1 MLDALDADAVR
12 RWYRAGLSALEASK
26 AEINSLNVFPVAD
39 ADTGTNLYLTLASA
53 AAVADEEA
61 AGLDLAEAA
70 TEIARLCLL
79 GARGSS
85 GVILSQLLRGVAEV
99 LAAERRPPRGQAV
112 TRAFERA
119 VELAYAAVSQP
130 VEGTMLTVARAAA
143 EAASADGSD
152 DLVAVVTTACTAARE
167 ALARTPAQLDVLG
180 RAGVVDAGG
189 KGIVVLLDVLAAVV
203 DDREFVLPE
212 PVIAVPILGPRDAD
226 ATSPAYEVMFLI
238 DADDERIPALRVA
251 LDGIGDAVVVS
262 GGDGLWNVHV
272 HTDEPEAALAAGV
285 AVGRPH
291 DIRTTAIGTD
301 DGADADQPAER
312 RLVAVLAL
320 GSPALALRALLSR
333 AGVHVVE
340 AVNAASV
347 ADAFAALDGS
357 ELAVLVEA
365 SAGLEDQVLA
375 AGAARYVIAPLE
387 FSQVTI
393 DSPMGLL
400 SAVAVHDAHR
410 PVADDIAAM
419 ARASESTRSSSVG
432 APGADQLVAGA
443 VDEIERLLA
452 VGGELVTIVS
462 DSDVGSRVAERL
474 AVDRPDVDV
483 NLLTVDALGPVV
495 WLGVE

>member
-1 MLDALDADAVR
+1 VLDALDADAVR

-39 ADTGTNLYLTLASA
+39 ADTGTNLYVTLASA
-53 AAVADEEA
+53 GAAADEDVA
-61 AGLDLAEAA
+61 RLDLADAA

-99 LAAERRPPRGQAV
+99 LAAEQLPPRGRAL

-143 EAASADGSD
+143 EAARADGSD
-152 DLVAVVTTACTAARE
+152 DLVAVVTIACAAARE
-167 ALARTPAQLDVLG
+167 ALDRTPTQLDVLG

-189 KGIVVLLDVLAAVV
+189 KGIVVLLDVLEAVV

-212 PVIAVPILGPRDAD
+212 PVIAVPIIGPHDVG

-291 DIRTTAIGTD
+291 DVRTTAIGVD
-301 DGADADQPAER
+301 AGADAEQRAER

-320 GSPALALRALLSR
+320 GSPGLALRGLLSR

-340 AVNAASV
+340 AVNATSV
-347 ADAFAALDGS
+347 AEAFAALDGS

-365 SAGLEDQVLA
+365 SADLEEQVRA
-375 AGAARYVIAPLE
+375 AGAARHVIAPLE
-387 FSQVTI
+387 FSHVMI
-393 DSPMGLL
+393 ESPMGLL

-410 PVADDIAAM
+410 PIADDIAAM
-419 ARASESTRSSSVG
+419 ARAAESTRASSVA
-432 APGADQLVAGA
+432 APRLDELVAGA
-443 VDEIERLLA
+443 VQEITRLLA
-452 VGGELVTIVS
+452 GGGELVTIVS
-462 DSDVGSRVAERL
+462 DAYVGARVADQL

-483 NLLTVDALGPVV
+483 NLLTVDALGSVV